1 MQSSKICNVC
11 NYQRFTIC
19 AIIKDLQLSKICNL
33 CIVCNYERFTMCAP
47 LPSLLLLSG
56 LFSAL
61 AMPSSRW
68 LLPHQLQEQNT
79 NINLAEYI
87 RVCINLTEYITVEIS
102 EFGWNNEGWEIFFV
116 GNFWWEFLHLK
127 VLVFWYFPSFFY
139 KGPIR

>member
-1 MQSSKICNVC
+1 
-11 NYQRFTIC
+11 
-19 AIIKDLQLSKICNL
+19 
-33 CIVCNYERFTMCAP
+33 MCAP

-87 RVCINLTEYITVEIS
+87 TVEIS
-102 EFGWNNEGWEIFFV
+102 EFGIMKVEKFSVKEFV
-116 GNFWWEFLHLK
+116 ENFWWEFLQLE
-127 VLVFWYFPSFFY
+127 VLVF
-139 KGPIR
+139 